1 MRCLIIEKL
10 CYSILTAGQVFA
22 MNEMR
27 LFMAAVLLQ
36 FDLQMRGDPKTWLDQ
51 RVFSMWET
59 KPLIC
64 VATKRG

>member
-1 MRCLIIEKL
+1 
-10 CYSILTAGQVFA
+10 

-36 FDLQMRGDPKTWLDQ
+36 FDLRLCEDQDPQSWLDQ

-59 KPLIC
+59 KPLVC
-64 VATKRG
+64 RATKTN

>member
-1 MRCLIIEKL
+1 M
-10 CYSILTAGQVFA
+10 LTADQAFA

-36 FDLQMRGDPKTWLDQ
+36 FDLQMRGDPNTWLDQ

>member
-1 MRCLIIEKL
+1 
-10 CYSILTAGQVFA
+10 

-36 FDLQMRGDPKTWLDQ
+36 FDLQFSEDPRGWMDQ

-59 KPLIC
+59 KPLMC
-64 VATKRG
+64 VATKRS

>member
-1 MRCLIIEKL
+1 
-10 CYSILTAGQVFA
+10 

-36 FDLQMRGDPKTWLDQ
+36 FDLKLCSDPQTWLDQ

-59 KPLIC
+59 KPLMC
-64 VATKRG
+64 VATKTS

>member
-1 MRCLIIEKL
+1 
-10 CYSILTAGQVFA
+10 

-36 FDLQMRGDPKTWLDQ
+36 FDLQMRGDSKAWLDQ

>member
-1 MRCLIIEKL
+1 
-10 CYSILTAGQVFA
+10 

-36 FDLQMRGDPKTWLDQ
+36 FDLRPSEGEDPQAWLDQ

-64 VATKRG
+64 VATRIGMK

>member
-1 MRCLIIEKL
+1 
-10 CYSILTAGQVFA
+10 

-36 FDLQMRGDPKTWLDQ
+36 FDLRLCGDSQAWLDQ

-59 KPLIC
+59 KPLMC
-64 VATKRG
+64 VATKTS

>member
-1 MRCLIIEKL
+1 MLIEDQ
-10 CYSILTAGQVFA
+10 AFA

-27 LFMAAVLLQ
+27 LFMAAVLLH
-36 FDLQMRGDPKTWLDQ
+36 FDLQMRGDRKTWLDQ
-51 RVFSMWET
+51 RVFPMWET